1 MNFQLVLLAAFVAYA
16 NAGGPAAY
24 SIAALSGDNAYVGHS
39 QEHTVKVRGNI
50 QWNNFY

>member
-1 MNFQLVLLAAFVAYA
+1 MAYA

-24 SIAALSGDNAYVGHS
+24 SIAALSGDHAYVGHS

-50 QWNNFY
+50 